1 MRTAE
6 TADHGNPPP
15 HLEGRSNVGLFH
27 TIPNDPTRTNP
38 IDLLNSLH
46 AMELYV
52 RDSFEI
58 STGVNGKV
66 SRESLPTICGVEFSF
81 TDCGGSAGFWGGI
94 FGGHVAEY
102 NREFGGLPPN
112 IAGALATHNQRVNDQ
127 LDANRANAAYRQWM
141 ATGRAE
147 DYARFEAIM
156 QNTNLVQVR
165 CFLKR
170 R

>member
-66 SRESLPTICGVEFSF
+66 SREPADDLWRRI
-81 TDCGGSAGFWGGI
+81 
-94 FGGHVAEY
+94 
-102 NREFGGLPPN
+102 
-112 IAGALATHNQRVNDQ
+112 Q
-127 LDANRANAAYRQWM
+127 LY
-141 ATGRAE
+141 
-147 DYARFEAIM
+147 
-156 QNTNLVQVR
+156 
-165 CFLKR
+165 
-170 R
+170 